1 MQFDWFLFD
10 LDGTLTESGEGI
22 TNSVRYALCQMGR
35 PVPEEADLRRFIGPP
50 LSWSFVNIARL
61 TEAEAQ
67 RAVELYRARYAER
80 GWQENR
86 VYPGIAPLLKA
97 IRARGGHIALASAK
111 PEVFCI
117 RILEHFGLLP
127 YFERVSA
134 VTLADAS
141 TDKFGLIR
149 RALPEGTD
157 PSRAVMVGDRKYDAE
172 GAQAAGIAFVAAGY
186 GYGTIDEFDSAIGVA
201 ASIRELHMLLL
212 GEAPGRG
219 YFITFEGGDGCGKS
233 TQFSRAQDYFARRGW
248 DVVSSREPGGCE
260 IAERIRALVLDASV
274 DGMTAECEA
283 LLYAA
288 ARAQHVRE
296 VIRPAVAGG
305 KLMLCDR
312 FLDSSIAFQAY
323 GRELTEPAV
332 RQINALAVDNLSP
345 DLTLLYILDAK
356 TARERVLKGG
366 APDRIEREGDAFV
379 ARVRHG
385 YETLANR
392 EPGRFVT
399 IDAARGIS
407 DVFPDTARAI
417 SELIDQGS

>member
-1 MQFDWFLFD
+1 MRYDWYLFD
-10 LDGTLTESGEGI
+10 LDGTLTESDEGI
-22 TNSVRYALCQMGR
+22 VNCAKHALSELGVA
-35 PVPEEADLRRFIGPP
+35 PPSDEDLKRFIGPP
-50 LSWSFVNIARL
+50 LLWSFRSVAGLSEADAR
-61 TEAEAQ
+61 
-67 RAVELYRARYAER
+67 RATELYRARYSEF
-80 GWQENR
+80 GWRENR

-97 IRARGGHIALASAK
+97 IRKRGGHVALASAK
-111 PEVFCI
+111 PEVFC
-117 RILEHFGLLP
+117 RKILDYFGLSP
-127 YFERVSA
+127 YFDRVCGISLTDSA
-134 VTLADAS
+134 PEKADIIS
-141 TDKFGLIR
+141 
-149 RALPEGTD
+149 RALPDGVD
-157 PSRAVMVGDRKYDAE
+157 LARCVMVGDREYDID
-172 GAQAAGIAFVAAGY
+172 GARAVGIKSVGVLY
-186 GYGTIDEFDSAIGVA
+186 GYGTEKEFAGADFVA
-201 ASIRELHMLLL
+201 GTVADLSDYLV
-212 GEAPGRG
+212 GERDRG

-233 TQFSRAQDYFARRGW
+233 TQFTLARDHFARRGW